1 VSKKPDPSK
10 PTDLVRRWYRTE
22 AALADPSGY
31 VKNHDKG
38 EVIPPHNGVCAKV
51 LQSREGFRRCNLSV
65 RNLVARLNEPGAPNR
80 VVHSCHL
87 GLGMVGVR
95 QPSEEDTTFCCG
107 VSLKAIDAMQRR
119 TMADKLVTIGIEPS
133 KVSGYDEI
141 RPVDAA
147 EQERLGDLLSVC
159 TRELATNHE
168 TKSKMEAHA
177 KEISHSEAGDLIN
190 SLKDQVR
197 QFEQELISKGLIRTH
212 WNRLKLA
219 RQLGISRTT
228 LLAKM
233 AEYGLR
239 EGPMPKAPADAPA
252 RPRKKAKAKVF

>member
-1 VSKKPDPSK
+1 MSKKPDPK
-10 PTDLVRRWYRTE
+10 TPTELVRHWYRTE

-65 RNLVARLNEPGAPNR
+65 KNLVGRLNEPGAPHR
-80 VVHSCHL
+80 VVHTCHL

-95 QPSEEDTTFCCG
+95 QAGEEDTTFCCG
-107 VSLKAIDAMQRR
+107 VSLKPIDAMQRR

-133 KVSGYDEI
+133 KVTGYDQI
-141 RPVDAA
+141 RAIDST
-147 EQERLGDLLSVC
+147 EQERLSDLLSVC
-159 TRELATNHE
+159 TEELATNTE
-168 TKSKMEAHA
+168 TKSKMDARA
-177 KEISHSEAGDLIN
+177 KEEMTSEPDML

-219 RQLGISRTT
+219 RLLGISRTT

-239 EGPMPKAPADAPA
+239 EEQEPAP
-252 RPRKKAKAKVF
+252 RRRKKS

>member
-1 VSKKPDPSK
+1 MIKREPEART
-10 PTDLVRRWYRTE
+10 PTALVRKWYKTE

-38 EVIPPHNGVCAKV
+38 EVIPPHNGVCTKV

-65 RNLVARLNEPGAPNR
+65 KNLVARLHEPGAPAR

-95 QPSEEDTTFCCG
+95 AGVDDTTFCCG
-107 VSLKAIDAMQRR
+107 VALKPIDAMQRR

-133 KVSGYDEI
+133 RVSGYDQI
-141 RPVDAA
+141 RAIDAQ
-147 EQERLGDLLSVC
+147 EQERLSDLLSVC
-159 TRELATNHE
+159 AEELATNHE
-168 TKSKMEAHA
+168 TKSKMQAQA
-177 KEISHSEAGDLIN
+177 KEDSASEPHDPDEQE

-197 QFEQELISKGLIRTH
+197 QFELELISRGLIRTH

-219 RQLGISRTT
+219 RLLGISRTT

-239 EGPMPKAPADAPA
+239 EDPQSPAAA
-252 RPRKKAKAKVF
+252 AKLRRKKQG